1 MIILFVATVFMQ
13 FRDNYYVNLIFS
25 GITAAVPMLVLAG
38 VVSLLKG
45 VNKNISNLI
54 VGIIALIALV
64 VFDIHPVIVI
74 ICSAIYGMVFL
85 REKVG

>member
-1 MIILFVATVFMQ
+1 
-13 FRDNYYVNLIFS
+13 
-25 GITAAVPMLVLAG
+25 MLVLAG

>member
-1 MIILFVATVFMQ
+1 MQ

-54 VGIIALIALV
+54 V
-64 VFDIHPVIVI
+64 
-74 ICSAIYGMVFL
+74 
-85 REKVG
+85 